1 MESTRKIN
9 VVFWA
14 ESQEAVRDL
23 AGKFLSGKQS
33 DEVYQDNFEG
43 ATLLGY
49 TRAPNSVSS
58 ASPSGITDI
67 LVVHLSSESSEHTEA
82 AKSYVDARRGIPFK
96 FFVSDSDLSALAKSL
111 EAEFVNSSEVQN
123 VKSKMFRSALD
134 LETTL
139 REAFQKIDTDNDGFL
154 EVAEIMS
161 ASQSL
166 GHALN
171 DEDAK
176 EIVKSLSTDGKV
188 SFEKFRQWWVMGRG
202 DFGAFRRLVS
212 IELAVHHMIKQSSDT
227 FNTYLEKLQQEAQN
241 LSTETTGLTGRVNI
255 TPVDDFEAGT
265 ALNLHISAGNNFND
279 IQASLPRYM
288 NESPVSYGFEI
299 RLKNADDGKNVI
311 ETLNGLKEMLI
322 PVIPHAQD
330 VLNSGINIQFR
341 HVATSVF
348 IDVTLSGM
356 AGDKVSGI
364 LGLFNISALNFSG
377 AHDIHIVSKLSPVDL
392 IDQEFNAILFS
403 LCNLKLEGNAEYN
416 HLRTVFTFLINT
428 VSNLGV
434 PKKVKPFLAALK
446 LLATVRKV
454 DLGFQYDSNTIKEV
468 AIDWFNEKYGSTT
481 IEVSKWDRTC
491 GEWTNEKQPQ
501 MNGFIGMMASQAG
514 MILEP
519 YKPTINALDLDNIGM
534 FVSCP
539 ILKVHLKFNLQVR
552 GLTAFVNSKLA

>member
-1 MESTRKIN
+1 
-9 VVFWA
+9 
-14 ESQEAVRDL
+14 
-23 AGKFLSGKQS
+23 
-33 DEVYQDNFEG
+33 
-43 ATLLGY
+43 
-49 TRAPNSVSS
+49 
-58 ASPSGITDI
+58 
-67 LVVHLSSESSEHTEA
+67 
-82 AKSYVDARRGIPFK
+82 
-96 FFVSDSDLSALAKSL
+96 
-111 EAEFVNSSEVQN
+111 
-123 VKSKMFRSALD
+123 
-134 LETTL
+134 
-139 REAFQKIDTDNDGFL
+139 
-154 EVAEIMS
+154 
-161 ASQSL
+161 
-166 GHALN
+166 
-171 DEDAK
+171 
-176 EIVKSLSTDGKV
+176 
-188 SFEKFRQWWVMGRG
+188 
-202 DFGAFRRLVS
+202 
-212 IELAVHHMIKQSSDT
+212 
-227 FNTYLEKLQQEAQN
+227 
-241 LSTETTGLTGRVNI
+241 
-255 TPVDDFEAGT
+255 
-265 ALNLHISAGNNFND
+265 
-279 IQASLPRYM
+279 M

-341 HVATSVF
+341 HVGTSVF

-377 AHDIHIVSKLSPVDL
+377 AHDAHIVSKLSPVDL
-392 IDQEFNAILFS
+392 IDQDFNAILFS

-434 PKKVKPFLAALK
+434 PSKVKPFLAALK

-468 AIDWFNEKYGSTT
+468 AIDWINEKFASATK
-481 IEVSKWDRTC
+481 EVSKWDRTC

-501 MNGFIGMMASQAG
+501 MNGFIDMVASQAG

-519 YKPTINALDLDNIGM
+519 YKPTIDALDLDNIGM

-552 GLTAFVNSKLA
+552 GLTAFVNSKLD